1 MKTSETTSAIFAAIA
16 AFQSECG
23 PVSFDSSNKF
33 LGNKYAS
40 LTAQREHTRPIL
52 GKHGLAVIQGVQGHE
67 MLTRVCHMSGEW
79 IELAASMPE
88 LTEEKGKSGAQVMGS
103 IITYMRRYAYA
114 SALGLVSDEDNDGN
128 KPQPASATPAK
139 KPQPTA
145 KQIAKV
151 AERIAG
157 GEAAALVGFF
167 SAFDVNEE
175 SAIELL
181 ASIDDMKEGFDNEP
195 NVGDFTT

>member
-1 MKTSETTSAIFAAIA
+1 MKTSETTSAIFAALC

-40 LTAQREHTRPIL
+40 LTAQREHTRPML
-52 GKHGLAVIQGVQGHE
+52 GKHGLAVVQGVEGHE
-67 MLTRVCHMSGEW
+67 MLTRICHISGEW
-79 IELAASMPE
+79 LEFSAIMPE
-88 LTEEKGKSGAQVMGS
+88 LAEEKGKSGAQVMGS

-128 KPQPASATPAK
+128 KQQATAVPAK
-139 KPQPTA
+139 KPVPTA

-151 AERIAG
+151 AERIAH

-167 SAFDVNEE
+167 GAFDVSEDV
-175 SAIELL
+175 AIELL
-181 ASIDDMKEGFDNEP
+181 ASIDDLKDDIDDEP
-195 NVGDFTT
+195 NIGDYTT